1 MRINT
6 QDETLKRNYLQKYR
20 FLIKEY
26 EFVEEGQDPRF
37 RLVKDFCKALQEHII
52 CSRSNT

>member
-6 QDETLKRNYLQKYR
+6 TDLTLKRNYLEKYR

-26 EFVEEGQDPRF
+26 E
-37 RLVKDFCKALQEHII
+37 LVKSKSHPIFNLAKDVDPAHDTDRGSVLK
-52 CSRSNT
+52 